1 MAKRKGNT
9 YTCFCCGEQKI
20 ASDFYISHSPLY
32 INNPNS
38 KRMTICKECVI
49 SVYNEYEKKYKNQQ
63 VALFKLTS
71 VLDVYFDIKIVD
83 KVIESKAENNL
94 DTSIAQLYLT
104 KINSLPQYKNK
115 NSLDNQDHDL
125 ILGRLGTNE
134 DGEVVDTAIE
144 ILEDEVVTSDM
155 IKRWGEGLSKADYL
169 YLEEKYN
176 ELAKVYDT
184 RTPAQRW
191 LYESIAMSYLEANN
205 ARKKGNLD
213 MYRKLLD
220 SISKMMK
227 DCDITPN
234 SDNLLSEDD
243 NACFGNF
250 IRAIEDEEPVPEPL
264 PFFADVDNFR
274 KYIDEWFVKP
284 LNRVLDLSSDKVKPS
299 NIEEDTEPKY
309 DEYESSLSE
318 GEDNDN

>member
-1 MAKRKGNT
+1 MAQISKQKKSVGKQI
-9 YTCFCCGEQKI
+9 CFCCGDNKK

-32 INNPNS
+32 THNPNG

-49 SVYNEYEKKYKNQQ
+49 NLYNEYENKYKNQQ
-63 VALFKLTS
+63 VALYKLTS
-71 VLDVYFDIKIVD
+71 VLDVYYDLKLVD

-94 DTSIAQLYLT
+94 DTNLAQMYLT
-104 KINSLPQYKNK
+104 KVNSLPQYKNK

-134 DGEVVDTAIE
+134 DGEIIDIAIE
-144 ILEDEVVTSDM
+144 TLEDEVVTSNM

-234 SDNLLSEDD
+234 SDNLLAEDD

-250 IRAIEDEEPVPEPL
+250 IRAIEDEEPIPEPL
-264 PFFADVDNFR
+264 PFFADIDNFR
-274 KYIDEWFVKP
+274 RYIDEWFVKP
-284 LNRVLDLSSDKVKPS
+284 LHRVLDLSSDKVVAEVE
-299 NIEEDTEPKY
+299 EED
-309 DEYESSLSE
+309 LE
-318 GEDNDN
+318 GESNDNKN